1 MKDFAIIGSEA
12 RSTTEA
18 FGKALL
24 ELADQHSE
32 VCALSADL
40 AGSVKVTIMQK
51 KYPERVFDVG
61 IAEQN
66 MISMAAGLA
75 LGGLVPFAA
84 TFSVFASLR
93 DLDQIHTDICYQN
106 ANVKMLGSHGGT
118 SFSQAGSTHHALED
132 IAALRGMAN
141 LTIICPAD
149 YIETQL
155 ATKAVYEKFGPMYIR
170 INRGTD
176 YDVYNTYDYGFEI
189 GKAVRMTEGKDFT
202 VIACGSMVYQ
212 ALIAADSLKKKGIDL
227 RVVNMH
233 TIKPI
238 DKEEILKAMKET
250 GGIITAEDH
259 NVIGALGSAVAE
271 VIAENGGVKH
281 FKRLGIPDEFSIIGA
296 RKDILAHYEIDAA
309 GIEKNVLALLGK

>member
-24 ELADQHSE
+24 ELADQHPE

-51 KYPERVFDVG
+51 KYPDRVFDVG

-93 DLDQIHTDICYQN
+93 DLDQIHTDVCYQN

-176 YDVYNTYDYGFEI
+176 YDVYNTY
-189 GKAVRMTEGKDFT
+189 GKRNKCEFKR
-202 VIACGSMVYQ
+202 VYRKNRP
-212 ALIAADSLKKKGIDL
+212 D
-227 RVVNMH
+227 
-233 TIKPI
+233 
-238 DKEEILKAMKET
+238 
-250 GGIITAEDH
+250 TAEIFGK
-259 NVIGALGSAVAE
+259 VGGRSAGVSTRPPRRGIHAR
-271 VIAENGGVKH
+271 AENGRNNGFFARRANFRK
-281 FKRLGIPDEFSIIGA
+281 GIRIRNNLQRRHVYPFA
-296 RKDILAHYEIDAA
+296 RSGFGRKVRFASDNERADAH
-309 GIEKNVLALLGK
+309 

>member
-1 MKDFAIIGSEA
+1 MKEYAMISEEA

-18 FGKALL
+18 FGKALTS
-24 ELADQHSE
+24 LADEHKE
-32 VCALSADL
+32 VVALSADL
-40 AGSVKVTIMQK
+40 AGSVKVTLMQK

-66 MISMAAGLA
+66 MVSMAAGLA

-84 TFSVFASLR
+84 TFSVFLSLR
-93 DLDQIHTDICYQN
+93 DLDQVHTDICYQN
-106 ANVKMLGSHGGT
+106 LNVKMLGSHGGT
-118 SFSQAGSTHHALED
+118 SFSQAGSTHHALDD

-149 YIETQL
+149 YVETQL

-176 YDVYNTYDYGFEI
+176 YDVYNTDSYGFEI
-189 GKAVRMTEGKDFT
+189 GKSVLMNEGKDFT
-202 VIACGSMVYQ
+202 CIACGSMVHE
-212 ALIAADSLKKKGIDL
+212 ALLAARSLKEKGIEL

-238 DKEEILKAMKET
+238 DKDAILAAMKET
-250 GGIITAEDH
+250 GGIVTAEDH
-259 NVIGALGSAVAE
+259 NVIGGLGSAVSE
-271 VIAENGGVKH
+271 VIAENGGVKK
-281 FKRLGIPDEFSIIGA
+281 FKRLGVPDEFSIIGA

>member
-1 MKDFAIIGSEA
+1 MKDFAVISNEA

-18 FGKALL
+18 FGKALT
-24 ELADQHSE
+24 ELADAHE
-32 VCALSADL
+32 DVCALSADL
-40 AGSVKVTIMQK
+40 AGSVKVTLMQK

-66 MISMAAGLA
+66 MMSMAAGLA
-75 LGGLVPFAA
+75 LGGFVPFAA

-93 DLDQIHTDICYQN
+93 DLDQLHTDVCYQN
-106 ANVKMLGSHGGT
+106 ANVKVLGSHGGT

-155 ATKAVYEKFGPMYIR
+155 VTKAAYATYGPIYIR

-189 GKAVRMTEGKDFT
+189 GKAVRMTEGTDFT
-202 VIACGSMVYQ
+202 VIACGSMVHE
-212 ALIAADSLKKKGIDL
+212 ALVAAESLKAKGVSL

-238 DKEEILKAMKET
+238 DKAEILKAMKET
-250 GGIITAEDH
+250 KGIITAEDH
-259 NVIGALGSAVAE
+259 NVIGALGSAVSE
-271 VIAENGGVKH
+271 VIAENGGVKA

-309 GIEKNVLALLGK
+309 GIEKNVLELLGK

>member
-1 MKDFAIIGSEA
+1 MKDFAIVSNEA

-18 FGKALL
+18 FGKALT
-24 ELADQHSE
+24 ELADVHQD

-66 MISMAAGLA
+66 MMSMAAGLA
-75 LGGLVPFAA
+75 LGGMVPFAA

-93 DLDQIHTDICYQN
+93 DLDQLHTDVCYQN
-106 ANVKMLGSHGGT
+106 ANVKILGSHGGT

-155 ATKAVYEKFGPMYIR
+155 ATKAAYETYGPIYIR

-176 YDVYNTYDYGFEI
+176 YDVYNTYEYGFEI
-189 GKAVRMTEGKDFT
+189 GKAVRMTEGTDFT
-202 VIACGSMVYQ
+202 VIACGSMVHQ
-212 ALIAADSLKKKGIDL
+212 ALLAAESLKAKGISL

-238 DKEEILKAMKET
+238 DKDEILKAMRET
-250 GGIITAEDH
+250 KGIITAEDH

-281 FKRLGIPDEFSIIGA
+281 FKRLGVPDEFSIIGA

-309 GIEKNVLALLGK
+309 GIEKNVLELLGK

>member
-1 MKDFAIIGSEA
+1 MKEFAVISNEA

-18 FGKALL
+18 FGKALT
-24 ELADQHSE
+24 ELADVHE
-32 VCALSADL
+32 DVCALSADL
-40 AGSVKVTIMQK
+40 AGSVKVTLMQK

-66 MISMAAGLA
+66 MMSMAAGLA
-75 LGGLVPFAA
+75 LGGFVPFAA

-93 DLDQIHTDICYQN
+93 DLDQLHTDVCYQN
-106 ANVKMLGSHGGT
+106 ANVKVLGSHGGT

-141 LTIICPAD
+141 LSIICPAD
-149 YIETQL
+149 FIETQL
-155 ATKAVYEKFGPMYIR
+155 ATKAAYETYGPIYIR

-176 YDVYNTYDYGFEI
+176 YDVYNTYDYGFQI
-189 GKAVRMTEGKDFT
+189 GKAIRMTEGTDFT
-202 VIACGSMVYQ
+202 VIACGSMVHE
-212 ALIAADSLKKKGIDL
+212 ALVAAESLKAKGISL

-238 DKEEILKAMKET
+238 DKDEIVKAMQET
-250 GGIITAEDH
+250 KGIITAEDH

-271 VIAENGGVKH
+271 VIAENGGVKA
-281 FKRLGIPDEFSIIGA
+281 FKRLGVPDEFSIIGA

>member
-1 MKDFAIIGSEA
+1 MKDFAVISNEA

-18 FGKALL
+18 FGKALT
-24 ELADQHSE
+24 ELADVHQD

-40 AGSVKVTIMQK
+40 AGSVKVTLMQK

-66 MISMAAGLA
+66 MMSMAAGLA
-75 LGGLVPFAA
+75 LGGFVPFAA

-93 DLDQIHTDICYQN
+93 DLDQLHTDVCYQN
-106 ANVKMLGSHGGT
+106 ANVKVLGSHGGT

-141 LTIICPAD
+141 LSIICPAD

-155 ATKAVYEKFGPMYIR
+155 ATKAAYEKYGPIYIR

-202 VIACGSMVYQ
+202 VIACGSMVHE
-212 ALIAADSLKKKGIDL
+212 ALVAAASLQEKGVSL

-238 DKEEILKAMKET
+238 DKDEILAAMKET
-250 GGIITAEDH
+250 KGIITAEDH
-259 NVIGALGSAVAE
+259 NVIGALGSAVSE
-271 VIAENGGVKH
+271 VIAENGGVKA
-281 FKRLGIPDEFSIIGA
+281 FKRLGVPDEFSIIGA

-309 GIEKNVLALLGK
+309 GIEKNVLELLGK